1 MSQSLPPQPR
11 HRRHSSPVM
20 QDLFLVLLLSLA
32 LAFLLFVTLS
42 PPAVGG

>member
-11 HRRHSSPVM
+11 HHRRARPMMH
-20 QDLFLVLLLSLA
+20 DLMLVLLLSLA

-42 PPAVGG
+42 PPSA